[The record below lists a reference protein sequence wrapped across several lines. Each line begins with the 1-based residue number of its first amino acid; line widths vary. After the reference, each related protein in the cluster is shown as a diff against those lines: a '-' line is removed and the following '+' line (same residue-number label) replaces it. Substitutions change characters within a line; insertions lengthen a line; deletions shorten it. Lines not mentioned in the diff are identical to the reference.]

1 MRGELMAK
9 RKAPP
14 RPAKAIEQLR
24 RRLQEA
30 EDTISAIRDGH
41 VDALVVHAPDG
52 EQIYTLRSADQP
64 YRLMVEQMRE
74 GALTLAPDGTILY
87 CNQRFAELMGRPP
100 ERIAGQIFNQ
110 FIDPADLS
118 TVKRVLT
125 SDSCRAQVHLRTT
138 FDALNPAQLSSIAL
152 NIDGVRTI
160 AVVVTDL
167 THERTERGLRES
179 NRLKDE
185 FLATLSHEL
194 RTPLNVILGWT
205 RMLLHDHLSEPS
217 RHHAL
222 ELIDRNAQAQAQ
234 LVNDLVDMSRMTTG
248 KLQVDL
254 EPLPV
259 VPVLEAALESIRPAA
274 QAKGLAVHTSWPVL
288 EANVLADATRL
299 QQVLWNLL
307 SNAVKF
313 TPVGGRISVS
323 AAQSDSRIR
332 IEVMD
337 SGIGIEPAF
346 LPHVFDRFRQADSAT
361 TRRYGGLGLGLAI
374 VHDLVL
380 LHGGDVEVHSPG
392 LNQGATFIVTLR
404 ASEAPPRSTGRRE
417 RPGKEVSL
425 EGHSIMLV
433 EDHADSRE
441 LLVRALRNSGAV
453 VAAFG
458 AARDAFAALEQVRPS
473 VIVAD
478 IGLPDENGYAFIRRV
493 RAHSTPSIQSVPA
506 IAVTAYTTLP
516 DRAEALAVGFQ
527 QHLPKPIDPGRLVQ
541 AIHDLTRTDVLS
553 HKPGGGMSRPVK
565 R

>member
-1 MRGELMAK
+1 MAK
-9 RKAPP
+9 KKH
-14 RPAKAIEQLR
+14 RPKPSPAMADLR

-30 EDTISAIRDGH
+30 EDTIDAIRNGH
-41 VDALVVHAPDG
+41 VEALVVSAPEG

-74 GALTLAPDGTILY
+74 GALTLAADGTILY
-87 CNQRFAELMGRPP
+87 CNQRFAELMARPP
-100 ERIAGQIFNQ
+100 ERIAGHALEEFLHG
-110 FIDPADLS
+110 DDRS
-118 TVKRVLT
+118 TLRRVLT
-125 SDSCRAQVHLRTT
+125 SESCRAEVQLKT
-138 FDALNPAQLSSIAL
+138 DAGAVNPAQLSSITL
-152 NIDGVRTI
+152 NIDGVRTV

-205 RMLLHDHLSEPS
+205 RMLLNDHLSEKA
-217 RHHAL
+217 RKHAL
-222 ELIDRNAQAQAQ
+222 GLIDRNAHAQAQ

-248 KLQVDL
+248 KLQIEL

-259 VPVLEAALESIRPAA
+259 VPMLEAAIENVRPAA
-274 QAKGLAVHTSWPVL
+274 EAKELTIHTAWHVRDV
-288 EANVLADATRL
+288 NVLADATRL

-313 TPVGGRISVS
+313 TPNNGRISVS
-323 AAQSDSRIR
+323 AEQVGQRIR
-332 IEVMD
+332 IAVSD
-337 SGIGIEPAF
+337 TGIGIDSAF

-374 VHDLVL
+374 VHDLVR
-380 LHGGDVEVHSPG
+380 LHGGDVEVRSAG
-392 LNQGATFIVTLR
+392 VDRGATFVVTFR
-404 ASEAPPRSTGRRE
+404 ASEAAPVTEPGPPPE
-417 RPGKEVSL
+417 AISL
-425 EGHSIMLV
+425 TGHSIMLL

-441 LLVRALRNSGAV
+441 LLVEALRNAGAAV
-453 VAAFG
+453 WAFG
-458 AARDAFAALEQVRPS
+458 STSDAFAALDRVRPS

-478 IGLPDENGYAFIRRV
+478 IALPDEDGYSFIRRV
-493 RAHSTPSIQSVPA
+493 RAHSTAAIQAIPA
-506 IAVTAYTTLP
+506 IAVTAYATIA

-541 AIHDLTRTDVLS
+541 AIHDLTRKS
-553 HKPGGGMSRPVK
+553 G
-565 R
+565 

>member
-1 MRGELMAK
+1 MAK
-9 RKAPP
+9 RK
-14 RPAKAIEQLR
+14 RPARSSAAMKELR

-30 EDTISAIRDGH
+30 EDTINAIRDGH
-41 VDALVVHAPDG
+41 VEALVVHAPEG
-52 EQIYTLRSADQP
+52 EQIFTLRSADQP

-74 GALTLAPDGTILY
+74 GALTLAADSTILY
-87 CNQRFAELMGRPP
+87 CNQRFAELTARPP
-100 ERIAGQIFNQ
+100 ERIAGRTLAEFV
-110 FIDPADLS
+110 DARDVS
-118 TVKRVLT
+118 TLRRVL
-125 SDSCRAQVHLRTT
+125 SSESCRVEVQLKT
-138 FDALNPAQLSSIAL
+138 DAGASNPAQLSSIAL

-167 THERTERGLRES
+167 THEQTERGLRES

-205 RMLLHDHLSEPS
+205 RMLLNDHLSEKA
-217 RHHAL
+217 RKRAL

-259 VPVLEAALESIRPAA
+259 VPMLEAALASVRPAA
-274 QAKGLAVHTSWPVL
+274 EAKDLSIHTSWHLQDV
-288 EANVLADATRL
+288 NVLADATRL

-313 TPVGGRISVS
+313 TPSGGRITVSVE
-323 AAQSDSRIR
+323 QVNERIR
-332 IEVMD
+332 IEVRD
-337 SGIGIEPAF
+337 TGIGIDPTF

-361 TRRYGGLGLGLAI
+361 TRRHGGLGLGLAI
-374 VHDLVL
+374 VHDLVQ
-380 LHGGDVEVHSPG
+380 LHGGDVEVRSAG
-392 LNQGATFIVTLR
+392 LDQGATFVLTLR
-404 ASEAPPRSTGRRE
+404 ASDAPARATDRRRRPRKG
-417 RPGKEVSL
+417 VSL
-425 EGHSIMLV
+425 VGHSILLL

-441 LLVRALRNSGAV
+441 LLVQALRGSGAA

-458 AARDAFAALEQVRPS
+458 AARDAFAALERVRPS

-478 IGLPDENGYAFIRRV
+478 IALPEEDGYSFIRRV
-493 RAHSTPSIQSVPA
+493 RAHSTTAIRSVPA
-506 IAVTAYTTLP
+506 IAVTAYATVQ

-541 AIHDLTRTDVLS
+541 AIHDLTDRSV
-553 HKPGGGMSRPVK
+553 
-565 R
+565 